1 MKRSKLTSKP
11 SQLPASS
18 TVKDELQVID
28 DNMSAEDQEEEEE
41 EEVMTDGSCSPGG
54 QEGEEEGVAD
64 SNEGS
69 VASDSDS
76 DHHHHRDYSDEEIDS
91 DGEDEEERD
100 GSHDG
105 AEFTTAVIDDD
116 NDASIAA
123 TYSGTTSAE
132 DGINAK
138 VKRVK
143 IPGLYKPPTH
153 DELQTLK
160 ETENLFKSNLIR
172 LQVRVRIASSP
183 DSLAIHTLQ
192 SPKERGSGNF
202 AYIELCCWNAI
213 P

>member
-18 TVKDELQVID
+18 AVKDELGVID
-28 DNMSAEDQEEEEE
+28 DSMSAEDQEEEEE
-41 EEVMTDGSCSPGG
+41 EKEVMTDGSCSPGG
-54 QEGEEEGVAD
+54 QGGEEGVAD

-76 DHHHHRDYSDEEIDS
+76 DNDHHHQDYSDEEIDS

-105 AEFTTAVIDDD
+105 AEFTTAVVADD
-116 NDASIAA
+116 NDDTDASIAA

-132 DGINAK
+132 DGISAK

-160 ETENLFKSNLIR
+160 ETQNLFKSNLIR
-172 LQVRVRIASSP
+172 LQVRVRMY
-183 DSLAIHTLQ
+183 SLV
-192 SPKERGSGNF
+192 SM
-202 AYIELCCWNAI
+202 
-213 P
+213 